1 MSFSERMKDM
11 IDKGLVASRDFAK
24 KAGEKAKE
32 LGEKGVLKLE
42 IAQLESRAEKLVAK
56 LGAEVYASMVD
67 RNVATVSR
75 DTVAISSILKE
86 IEDLRE
92 TIEGKEKEYTA
103 IGGKAS

>member
-1 MSFSERMKDM
+1 MSFSERMRDM

-24 KAGEKAKE
+24 KASEKAKE

-42 IAQLESRAEKLVAK
+42 IAQLESRAEKLIAK

-67 RNVATVSR
+67 RNVQTVSR
-75 DTVAISSILKE
+75 DTEAISSILKQ
-86 IEDLRE
+86 IEELRG
-92 TIEGKEKEYTA
+92 TIEGKEKEYAA